1 MITAMIVSPDKPI
14 TDILA
19 EKAFTFSV
27 ELVPPRNGE
36 PVSNLFDKVKLLKE
50 AGVDFFSIT
59 KGAGGSLRG
68 GTTPIAFLIKDK
80 YQLPVIAHF
89 TCMET
94 NKQDIENSLV
104 DHAYLGITNVL
115 ALRGD
120 PPTGV
125 FSAYEAAANQH
136 QFAHQLITQI
146 KDLSIG
152 HYLKR
157 QGFDQENTNY
167 HQGEAHTFC
176 VGAAAYPEPLEISL
190 DQSVDY
196 FVQKV
201 RQGATYGITQMTYSP
216 SNYKLFNAK
225 LKEKKALIPI
235 LPGVRIL
242 SSLKQVDFLQKT
254 FRIEV
259 PKDYVAALE
268 NKKAAKDYVKNL
280 VLQFKASGAK
290 GVQFFIMNEA
300 EILAEIVAEMKSTL

>member
-1 MITAMIVSPDKPI
+1 MILCMIVSPDRPI
-14 TDILA
+14 TELING
-19 EKAFTFSV
+19 KNFTFSV

-36 PVSNLFDKVKLLKE
+36 PISGLFDRVKLLKD
-50 AGVDFFSIT
+50 AGVDFISIT

-68 GTTPIAFLIKDK
+68 GTTPIAFLIKEK
-80 YQLPVIAHF
+80 YDLPAIAHF
-89 TCMET
+89 TCMEAS
-94 NKQDIENSLV
+94 KQEIENGLV

-125 FSAYEAAANQH
+125 FSAYEAGPNQH

-146 KDLSIG
+146 HALKKG

-157 QGFDQENTNY
+157 QGFDQENTDF
-167 HQGEAHTFC
+167 HQGEAHAFC
-176 VGAAAYPEPLEISL
+176 IGAAAYPEPLDISL
-190 DQSVDY
+190 DQSVEY

-216 SNYKLFNAK
+216 TNYQVFLDKLSA
-225 LKEKKALIPI
+225 EKALIPI

-242 SSLKQVDFLQKT
+242 SSQKQVDFLQKT
-254 FRIEV
+254 FRIQV
-259 PKDYVAALE
+259 PKDYVAALD
-268 NKKAAKDYVKNL
+268 NKRAAKDYVRHL
-280 VLQFKASGAK
+280 VLQFKAAGAK

-300 EILAEIVAEMKSTL
+300 EIVAEIVAEMK

>member
-1 MITAMIVSPDKPI
+1 MIVSPDRPI
-14 TDILA
+14 TDILNG
-19 EKAFTFSV
+19 KDFTFSV

-36 PVSNLFDKVKLLKE
+36 PIAGLFDKVKLLKA
-50 AGVDFFSIT
+50 AGVDFISIT

-68 GTTPIAFLIKDK
+68 GTTPIAFLIKEK
-80 YQLPVIAHF
+80 YHLPVIAHF
-89 TCMET
+89 TCMEAS
-94 NKQDIENSLV
+94 KQEIENGLV

-125 FSAYEAAANQH
+125 FSSYEAGPNQH
-136 QFAHQLITQI
+136 QFAHQLISQI
-146 KDLSIG
+146 EALKEG

-157 QGFDQENTNY
+157 QGFDQENTTF
-167 HQGEAHTFC
+167 HLGEAHAFC
-176 VGAAAYPEPLEISL
+176 IGAAAYPEPLDISL
-190 DQSVDY
+190 VQSVDY

-216 SNYKLFNAK
+216 EHYQVFLNELSV
-225 LKEKKALIPI
+225 KKALIPI

-242 SSLKQVDFLQKT
+242 SSHKQVEFLQKT

-259 PKDYVAALE
+259 PKDYVAALDD
-268 NKKAAKDYVKNL
+268 KQAAKDYVKNL
-280 VLQFKASGAK
+280 ILQFKAAGAR

-300 EILAEIVAEMKSTL
+300 EILADIVAEMKSTK